1 MIKLIDSDEV
11 SWVAALEL
19 QRLAA
24 VELVVVGGA
33 TEWL

>member
-24 VELVVVGGA
+24 VELVVVGGGCS
-33 TEWL
+33 